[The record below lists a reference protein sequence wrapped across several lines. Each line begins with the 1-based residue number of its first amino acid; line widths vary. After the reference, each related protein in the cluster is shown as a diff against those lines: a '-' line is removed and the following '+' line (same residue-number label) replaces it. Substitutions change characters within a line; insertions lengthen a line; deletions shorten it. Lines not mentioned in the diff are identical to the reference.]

1 MLIKNTYKVRQMVR
15 TYEKNLK
22 TRMTI
27 RFPEP
32 IADYLGAQAEK
43 MGISASDVV
52 RQIINSHF
60 IAADLLSASA
70 KSERNTIRENKSR
83 NK

>member
-1 MLIKNTYKVRQMVR
+1 MKK

-32 IADYLGAQAEK
+32 IADSLAVQGQK
-43 MGISASDVV
+43 MGITPSEVV
-52 RQIINSHF
+52 RQIIISHF
-60 IAADLLSASA
+60 MAADILSASA
-70 KSERNTIRENKSR
+70 KSERKTNENIRCNK
-83 NK
+83 

>member
-1 MLIKNTYKVRQMVR
+1 MTK

-70 KSERNTIRENKSR
+70 KSERKNARENIRSHK
-83 NK
+83 

>member
-1 MLIKNTYKVRQMVR
+1 MIK

-32 IADYLGAQAEK
+32 IADFLAAQGQR
-43 MGISASDVV
+43 MGISPSEVV

-60 IAADLLSASA
+60 MAADILSASA
-70 KSERNTIRENKSR
+70 KSERTKNENIRHTK
-83 NK
+83 

>member
-1 MLIKNTYKVRQMVR
+1 MQK

-32 IADYLGAQAEK
+32 IADYLGQQAEK
-43 MGISASDVV
+43 MGMSASDIV

-60 IAADLLSASA
+60 MACDMLSASA
-70 KSERNTIRENKSR
+70 KSERKPINENKR
-83 NK
+83 NRK